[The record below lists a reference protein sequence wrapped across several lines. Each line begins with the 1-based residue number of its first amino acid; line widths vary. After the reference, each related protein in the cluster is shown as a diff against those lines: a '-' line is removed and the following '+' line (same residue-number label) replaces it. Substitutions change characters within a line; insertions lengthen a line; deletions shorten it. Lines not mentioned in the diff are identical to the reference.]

1 MSHRYDVDFLEVGK
15 RLREC
20 RLEKGLTQERL
31 AEMADLSSSFIG
43 HIERAE
49 KLPAINPVAKLSRCL
64 NISLDYLIYGTVSSC
79 DKEHC
84 QLYEDLIGFVDSHS
98 SRPTLY

>member
-1 MSHRYDVDFLEVGK
+1 MSHRYDVDFL
-15 RLREC
+15 EC

-49 KLPAINPVAKLSRCL
+49 KLPAINTVAKLSRCL

-98 SRPTLY
+98 SRPTLN